1 MPFRED
7 TLPLQNYDRQNAGAI
22 AAKLSALTQDELR
35 VIRDYEAQRGNRAIV
50 LERIAELYGGEPWT
64 GYDAQGVAT
73 SSPRGRHRST
83 GTPRCCVMNY
93 ERAHKARARII
104 RAAAAPRT
112 SVRPRVSVRR
122 VTARTRVC
130 SRRRVEPRYDFVQ
143 AEDRPVPQ

>member
-50 LERIAELYGGEPWT
+50 LERIAELSGGEPWT
-64 GYDAQGVAT
+64 GYDAQHVDELAARAAQVDGDTAV
-73 SSPRGRHRST
+73 R
-83 GTPRCCVMNY
+83 VMNY
-93 ERAHKARARII
+93 ERAHQARARII

-112 SVRPRVSVRR
+112 
-122 VTARTRVC
+122 
-130 SRRRVEPRYDFVQ
+130 
-143 AEDRPVPQ
+143 

>member
-50 LERIAELYGGEPWT
+50 LERIAELSGGEPWA
-64 GYDAQGVAT
+64 GYDAQDVDEIAARAAQVDGDTAV
-73 SSPRGRHRST
+73 R
-83 GTPRCCVMNY
+83 VMNY

-104 RAAAAPRT
+104 RAAAAPR
-112 SVRPRVSVRR
+112 
-122 VTARTRVC
+122 
-130 SRRRVEPRYDFVQ
+130 
-143 AEDRPVPQ
+143 

>member
-50 LERIAELYGGEPWT
+50 LERIAELSTGEPWP
-64 GYDAQGVAT
+64 GYDAQDVDELAAKAAQVDGDTAV
-73 SSPRGRHRST
+73 R
-83 GTPRCCVMNY
+83 VMNY
-93 ERAHKARARII
+93 ERAHQARARII

-112 SVRPRVSVRR
+112 
-122 VTARTRVC
+122 
-130 SRRRVEPRYDFVQ
+130 
-143 AEDRPVPQ
+143 